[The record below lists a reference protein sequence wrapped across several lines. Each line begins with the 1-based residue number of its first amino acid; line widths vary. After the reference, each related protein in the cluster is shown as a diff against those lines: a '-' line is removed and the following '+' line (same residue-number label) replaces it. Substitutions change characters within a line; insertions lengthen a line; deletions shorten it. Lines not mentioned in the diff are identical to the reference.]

1 MSRFLHSSFQ
11 QARND
16 SCLQKMM
23 KTMEEIKDGME
34 SRKEFKKFKELF
46 KCVICQSTCAASM
59 YFCVTGCG
67 QLIGC
72 IICVSKVEDCPL
84 CRLSLPDPQIR
95 KPMFV
100 SGLATLLG
108 IPEISMISA
117 LREANLISTP
127 QNEDDDDIDVNDL

>member
-1 MSRFLHSSFQ
+1 MAWNQERSLKSSRNYS
-11 QARND
+11 NV
-16 SCLQKMM
+16 
-23 KTMEEIKDGME
+23 
-34 SRKEFKKFKELF
+34 LF
-46 KCVICQSTCAASM
+46 VSQHVSAASM

-72 IICVSKVEDCPL
+72 FICVSKVEDCPL

>member
-1 MSRFLHSSFQ
+1 MPPSYSFFFLIQ

-23 KTMEEIKDGME
+23 KTMEEIKDNMGA
-34 SRKEFKKFKELF
+34 RKEFEKLKELF
-46 KCVICQSTCAASM
+46 QCVICQSTCAASM

-72 IICVSKVEDCPL
+72 FLCVSKLEDCPL
-84 CRLSLPDPQIR
+84 CRLSLPDVQIR

-100 SGLATLLG
+100 SGLATLLD
-108 IPEISMISA
+108 IPEISMKSA
-117 LREANLISTP
+117 LREANLLSVP
-127 QNEDDDDIDVNDL
+127 ENDDIDDNDL